1 MADQRPA
8 QRMPQRLP
16 PRVVVTSLNEFDYD
30 ESKRPHDMTYKWV
43 RVTLG
48 GQEDPRNQI
57 LHDMNGWTPV
67 PADRHPELAGRTP
80 KPGQAII
87 RGGQMLMQL
96 PKQYAEESDE
106 VEKFAARNQL
116 ETQIVRLGQQARQ
129 QGAKGIHR
137 NKGLVTDSEPEFVA

>member
-67 PADRHPELAGRTP
+67 PADRHPEFR
-80 KPGQAII
+80 
-87 RGGQMLMQL
+87 L
-96 PKQYAEESDE
+96 PHGAS
-106 VEKFAARNQL
+106 RSTNQL
-116 ETQIVRLGQQARQ
+116 SYLF
-129 QGAKGIHR
+129 
-137 NKGLVTDSEPEFVA
+137 NP